1 MRGCRSSHKVRK
13 AVVDSHKPLRPTP
26 PPPPDDHALEM
37 TTTKTVQVFGGL
49 PHRLPKPQQFTAG
62 QPMPLPPDPQ
72 PGNNEDQSTPN
83 RSRNPPP
90 PPPPPP
96 FSSPS
101 SSGQCSP
108 SCQVPEPC
116 KPIFDQEHPGSPAAH
131 IDPPPCT
138 SSSSSSTSSESTTG
152 SASPLTWYCNPNSAT
167 KPIATPAA
175 PAMNAVIA
183 DDVHAVFPGC
193 RDRSTSCGILS
204 PPSGFQFIAPK
215 SSLSAVPEPAM
226 SESSSSASTAGIADI
241 RCGDDVQVF
250 RLEEI
255 EKAWRSK
262 FSPDRRVADQVMG
275 DDVSVF
281 RAWMIDRGGLNKSMV
296 MIVREQCRSLQVINL
311 LPPNYDLLCIDISD
325 LRRPQICSALRWN
338 IKHVRQI
345 ESRTSPYLVM
355 GIRSAYLFIN
365 SLTQHSAT
373 NVPTQHEFLR
383 ERL

>member
-1 MRGCRSSHKVRK
+1 
-13 AVVDSHKPLRPTP
+13 
-26 PPPPDDHALEM
+26 
-37 TTTKTVQVFGGL
+37 
-49 PHRLPKPQQFTAG
+49 
-62 QPMPLPPDPQ
+62 
-72 PGNNEDQSTPN
+72 
-83 RSRNPPP
+83 
-90 PPPPPP
+90 
-96 FSSPS
+96 
-101 SSGQCSP
+101 
-108 SCQVPEPC
+108 
-116 KPIFDQEHPGSPAAH
+116 
-131 IDPPPCT
+131 
-138 SSSSSSTSSESTTG
+138 
-152 SASPLTWYCNPNSAT
+152 
-167 KPIATPAA
+167 
-175 PAMNAVIA
+175 MNAVIA

-325 LRRPQICSALRWN
+325 LRRPQICSALR
-338 IKHVRQI
+338 
-345 ESRTSPYLVM
+345 
-355 GIRSAYLFIN
+355 
-365 SLTQHSAT
+365 
-373 NVPTQHEFLR
+373 
-383 ERL
+383 